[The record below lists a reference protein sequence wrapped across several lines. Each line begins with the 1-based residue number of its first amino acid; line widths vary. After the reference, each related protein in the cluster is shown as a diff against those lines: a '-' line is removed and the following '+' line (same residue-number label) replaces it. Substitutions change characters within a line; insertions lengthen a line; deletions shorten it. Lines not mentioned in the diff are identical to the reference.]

1 MVSRRSRGEGG
12 LFWDEARQR
21 WIGSADVGF
30 TVEGKRQRRYVSG
43 KTKTEAKTKLQQ
55 ALRDQAESLR
65 AESKTLTVKEA
76 VTDWLEHGMVGK
88 EPSTVQNRRTL
99 AERHLIP
106 ALGQRKLVDLS
117 TRDIDRF
124 LAHKA
129 TTLSTSTV
137 ARLLSILRRSI
148 RRAQAQD
155 LIRRNVALLSE
166 VPRGQA
172 GRVSKALTIDEAR
185 AVLDASEYKP
195 IHAYLAT
202 ALLTGARTEELRAL
216 TWEHLDLEGDPPSI
230 QVWRSVRRGGETK
243 TAKSRRTLELPDRCV
258 DALKELRKEDQ
269 GHRRPVTGD
278 ALVFHT
284 DAGAPLD
291 AANVRRAFRGAVA
304 AAGLDSKAWTPRE
317 LRHSFVSLLSSSGMP
332 IEDISHL
339 VGHSSTRT
347 TEKVYRKEL
356 RPVLTRGAR
365 AIEAILKPESDR

>member
-1 MVSRRSRGEGG
+1 MVSRRSRGEGA
-12 LFWDEARQR
+12 LYWNETRQR
-21 WIGSADVGF
+21 WMGVADLGF
-30 TVEGKRQRRYVSG
+30 SVEGKRLRRYISG
-43 KTKTEAKTKLQQ
+43 KTKTEAKAKLQQ

-65 AESKTLTVKEA
+65 AESRTLTVKEA

-88 EPSTVQNRRTL
+88 ESTTIQNRRTL
-99 AERHLIP
+99 AEHHLIP
-106 ALGQRKLVDLS
+106 ALGHRKLVDLT

-166 VPRGQA
+166 APRGQA
-172 GRVSKALTIDEAR
+172 GRESKALTVGEAR
-185 AVLDASEYKP
+185 AVLDASEKKP
-195 IHAYLAT
+195 IHAYVAT

-216 TWEHLDLEGDPPSI
+216 TWEHLDLDGDPPSI

-258 DALKELRKEDQ
+258 NALKELRKEDETY
-269 GHRRPVTGD
+269 GRAVTGD

-284 DAGAPLD
+284 DAGTSID

-304 AAGLDSKAWTPRE
+304 AADLDPKAWTPRE

-365 AIEAILKPESDR
+365 AIEAVLKPEADH

>member
-12 LFWDEARQR
+12 LYWDKARQR
-21 WIGSADVGF
+21 WIGAVDVGF
-30 TVEGKRQRRYVSG
+30 SVEGKRRRRYVSG
-43 KTKTEAKTKLQQ
+43 TTKTEAKAKLQQ
-55 ALRDQAESLR
+55 ALRDQTESLR
-65 AESKTLTVKEA
+65 AESRSLTVKGA
-76 VTDWLEHGMVGK
+76 VEDWLDHGMVGK
-88 EPSTVQNRRTL
+88 EASTVQNRRTL
-99 AERHLIP
+99 AEHHVFP
-106 ALGQRKLVDLS
+106 ALGQRKLVELT
-117 TRDIDRF
+117 TRDIDLF

-155 LIRRNVALLSE
+155 LIRRNVALLSDA
-166 VPRGQA
+166 PRGQA
-172 GRVSKALTIDEAR
+172 GRASKALTVSEAR
-185 AVLDASEYKP
+185 AVLDASEKKP
-195 IHAYLAT
+195 IHAYVAT

-216 TWEHLDLEGDPPSI
+216 TWENLDLDGDPPSI

-258 DALKELRKEDQ
+258 DALKELRNEDEIC
-269 GHRRPVTGD
+269 RRPVTGA
-278 ALVFHT
+278 ALVFRT
-284 DAGAPLD
+284 DAGKPLD

-304 AAGLDSKAWTPRE
+304 AAGLDAKAWTPRE
-317 LRHSFVSLLSSSGMP
+317 LRHSFVSLLSSAGMP

-365 AIEAILKPESDR
+365 AIEAILEPESDR